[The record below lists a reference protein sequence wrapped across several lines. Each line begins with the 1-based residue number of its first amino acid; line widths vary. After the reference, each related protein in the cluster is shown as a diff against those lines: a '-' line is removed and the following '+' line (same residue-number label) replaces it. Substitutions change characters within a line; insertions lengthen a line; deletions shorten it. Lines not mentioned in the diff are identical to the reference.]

1 MAHCGCSTGI
11 DSKLQLSRADL
22 YDQGHHQRSRWSER
36 AIDADRRATATV
48 TDNSSGVYSFTGLSN
63 GNYTVT
69 PSKYGYIHSLQS
81 VDNYKI
87 LERPKAQFAAS

>member
-1 MAHCGCSTGI
+1 MQTYTIRGTISGAGGANAPLMLTG
-11 DSKLQLSRADL
+11 A
-22 YDQGHHQRSRWSER
+22 
-36 AIDADRRATATV
+36 ATATV